1 MRTKATFLALP
12 LAIVALAGCGSSS
25 SSSSHASAATAA
37 TSPKTP
43 AAATMPAKANTVMV
57 SMKGLAFM
65 PATIHAKVG
74 ETVMWMNMDT
84 PQHTVT
90 YVSGPKFHS
99 SGDINPGG
107 MFSIKLTQA
116 GTIHYMCKIHPF
128 MLGTIIVTQ

>member
-1 MRTKATFLALP
+1 MRTKATFLALL
-12 LAIVALAGCGSSS
+12 LAMVALAGCGSSS
-25 SSSSHASAATAA
+25 SNSSKASTTKATTTTAA
-37 TSPKTP
+37 AS
-43 AAATMPAKANTVMV
+43 TMPTKASTIMV

-74 ETVMWMNMDT
+74 ETVMFMNMDT

-128 MLGTIIVTQ
+128 MLGTIIVSG

>member
-1 MRTKATFLALP
+1 MRTKATFLALL

-25 SSSSHASAATAA
+25 SSSSQASATKAA
-37 TSPKTP
+37 TS
-43 AAATMPAKANTVMV
+43 TMPAKAKANTVMV
-57 SMKGLAFM
+57 TMKGLAFM

-128 MLGTIIVTQ
+128 MLGTIIVSG